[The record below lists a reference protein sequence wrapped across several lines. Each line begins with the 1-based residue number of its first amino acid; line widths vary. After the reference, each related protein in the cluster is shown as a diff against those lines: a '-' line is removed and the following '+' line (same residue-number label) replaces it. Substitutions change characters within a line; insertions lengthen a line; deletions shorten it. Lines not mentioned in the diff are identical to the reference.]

1 MQSSEESS
9 SESSH
14 ESLPER
20 HLQSP
25 VIMGSGE
32 SEPNE
37 EQTIRLLEDDG
48 SFEEFL
54 RDHGIFEGDG
64 LYDGLIHENEL
75 VGEGTALH
83 AAQDPPCSRKTR

>member
-1 MQSSEESS
+1 MSRCQKGTCSHPSSWDQARAS
-9 SESSH
+9 
-14 ESLPER
+14 R
-20 HLQSP
+20 
-25 VIMGSGE
+25 
-32 SEPNE
+32 NE